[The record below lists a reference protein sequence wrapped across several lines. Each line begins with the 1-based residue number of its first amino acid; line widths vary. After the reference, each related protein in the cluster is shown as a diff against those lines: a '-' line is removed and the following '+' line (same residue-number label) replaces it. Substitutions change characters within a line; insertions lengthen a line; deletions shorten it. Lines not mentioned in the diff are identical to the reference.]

1 MTVPAA
7 AAELVAD
14 ELFALGASAVSELAS
29 HEGSVGLVAD
39 VDPLDL
45 AGRDWQ
51 VQVLEPEASW
61 ETGWHGA
68 AQAWRCGQR
77 LVVRPHWVDPMTAAS
92 PAAPPGGE
100 PPPGDEPL
108 VEVVLDPGTSF
119 GAGSH
124 PSTRLCLAALEPLAP
139 NAASVLDV
147 GSGTGVLGVA
157 ALLLGAGRLQAIDI
171 DPAAVTATRRAVE
184 LNGVTAQATVS
195 SSPLDDV
202 PDRAD
207 LVLANL
213 LLAVLEPLGPV
224 LVDHVAPGGALVLGG
239 VLAEQLDRAVA
250 ALAPLEVDRVLRD
263 EDWVAAVLR
272 RP

>member
-1 MTVPAA
+1 VTVPAA

-39 VDPLDL
+39 VDPLRL

-51 VQVLEPEASW
+51 VQILEPEASW
-61 ETGWHGA
+61 ETGWHDA

-77 LVVRPHWVDPMTAAS
+77 LVVRPHWVEPWTPS
-92 PAAPPGGE
+92 PGADALGSP
-100 PPPGDEPL
+100 

-124 PSTRLCLAALEPLAP
+124 PSTRLCLAALEPLASS
-139 NAASVLDV
+139 AASVLDV

-157 ALLLGAGRLQAIDI
+157 ALLLGAGQLQAIDI

-184 LNGVTAQATVS
+184 LNGVSTRATVS
-195 SSPLDDV
+195 SLPLEQV
-202 PDRAD
+202 PDRAE

-213 LLAVLEPLGPV
+213 LLAVLEPLGPA

-239 VLAEQLDRAVA
+239 VLADQLDRAVA